1 MTATLSR
8 RVPAG
13 ITAGGQFAA
22 QPKAETS
29 VVLSG
34 PGRVAT
40 LPAPPS
46 PETLVRVED
55 PEDVWSQPLYRGPAS
70 GADAVLAAGTYI
82 AVDAADAFTEYA
94 IHIG

>member
-1 MTATLSR
+1 MTATLPR

-13 ITAGGQFAA
+13 ITTGGQFTAHRR
-22 QPKAETS
+22 AEAS
-29 VVLSG
+29 VVLPG
-34 PGRVAT
+34 AGRVAT

-55 PEDVWSQPLYRGPAS
+55 PEDVWSPPLYRGPAS
-70 GADAVLAAGTYI
+70 GAAAVLAAGAYI

-94 IHIG
+94 IRIG